1 MRRRVR
7 AGGGEVSWETTAQ
20 TMLNDLY
27 ASGTILT
34 SVLQKLERLSR
45 VRGAVVH
52 GFSAPAVD
60 TGAVRFLVDTAR
72 RLLAKSR
79 PVKQTA

>member
-7 AGGGEVSWETTAQ
+7 AEGEEAGWGTMPR
-20 TMLNDLY
+20 TMLDDLY
-27 ASGTILT
+27 SSGAIST
-34 SVLQKLERLSR
+34 SVLRELERLYQ
-45 VRGAVVH
+45 VRSAVVH

-60 TGAVRFLVDTAR
+60 PSAVRYLVDTAR
-72 RLLAKSR
+72 RLLVESQ